1 MFTAAYRQRR
11 FERLIAAHDGVGAKY
26 DLADAINSALRQLRR
41 EGLR

>member
-11 FERLIAAHDGVGAKY
+11 FERLIAEHEGVGQKY
-26 DLADAINSALRQLRR
+26 DLADAVNNALRQLRR